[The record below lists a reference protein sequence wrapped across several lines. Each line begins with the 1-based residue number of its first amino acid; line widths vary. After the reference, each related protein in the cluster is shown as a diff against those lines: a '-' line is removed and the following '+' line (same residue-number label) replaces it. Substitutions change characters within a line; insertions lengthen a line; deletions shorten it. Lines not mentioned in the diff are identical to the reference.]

1 MKVSIEIPKSIV
13 DTLTERGWDS
23 SEIEV
28 LCTTYLASGGSLLGR
43 PFLNWIEDQDEEDL
57 GTVFRSAQKLE
68 VGMEVEVVDG
78 SSGVNADGDVGIITE
93 VSSRDN
99 TYRVTVKG
107 RLNAGNWMNASQ
119 IARIN
124 Y

>member
-13 DTLTERGWDS
+13 NTLTERGWDK
-23 SEIEV
+23 SEIKT
-28 LCTTYLASGGSLLGR
+28 LSKIYLTHNGPLLGSH
-43 PFLNWIEDQDEEDL
+43 FLSWIEDQDEEQL
-57 GTVFRSAQKLE
+57 GRLFRAAQKLE
-68 VGMEVEVVDG
+68 VGMEVEVVDD
-78 SSGVNADGDVGIITE
+78 SRCVNEVGDTGIITE
-93 VSSRDN
+93 FDPLDN

-107 RLNAGNWMNASQ
+107 RLNEGNWMHAEQ

>member
-13 DTLTERGWDS
+13 DTLTERGWDK
-23 SEIEV
+23 SEIKT
-28 LCTTYLASGGSLLGR
+28 LSKIYLTHNGPLLGSH
-43 PFLNWIEDQDEEDL
+43 FLSWIEDQDEEDL
-57 GTVFRSAQKLE
+57 GVLFRSAQKLE

-78 SSGVNADGDVGIITE
+78 SSCVNADGDIGIITE
-93 VSSRDN
+93 FDPSDN
-99 TYRVTVKG
+99 TYRVTVQG
-107 RLNAGNWMNASQ
+107 RPSVGNWMHAEQ